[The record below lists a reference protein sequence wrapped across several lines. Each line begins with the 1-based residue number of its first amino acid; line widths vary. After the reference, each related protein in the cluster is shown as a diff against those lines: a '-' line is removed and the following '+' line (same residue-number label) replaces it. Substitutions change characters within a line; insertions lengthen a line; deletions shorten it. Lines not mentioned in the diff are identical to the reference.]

1 MKVDRALRERL
12 AAIKAFP
19 NINVERIERGKHFK
33 IYLDTPSGKRVLS
46 VSVTPGCH
54 RAWKN
59 NETLLKQW
67 SQT

>member
-19 NINVERIERGKHFK
+19 NISVDRIERGKHFK
-33 IYLDTPSGKRVLS
+33 IYLDTPSGKRMLLVS
-46 VSVTPGCH
+46 VSPSCQ

-59 NETLLKQW
+59 NEALLRQW
-67 SQT
+67 SQP